1 MITNSHDAKEYGIPE
16 GFCADPYQS
25 VMKDILMP
33 LTREYFS
40 EFYPQRD
47 ALRPDFPPSPL
58 ACHTKD
64 FTDFQPVLS
73 GLDIPNFLPAEHW
86 PDVNAIRRDF
96 PILFEKIDG
105 KNLVWF
111 DNAATTQK
119 PRSVIDRLKF
129 FYEHENSNVHRAAHT
144 LAARTTDAYEGA
156 RAKAAAFLHAASPDE
171 IVFVRG
177 TTEGINLVA
186 QSYGLYTLSGDDEIL
201 LTLLEHHA
209 NIVPWQMVCARTGA
223 KIKVIPVDES
233 GQVNLYEY
241 KNQLSAKTK
250 IVAFTHVSNAIGT
263 LTPAAE
269 MVHLAHRYGA
279 KVLIDGAQAAAHRK
293 VDVQE
298 LDCDFYVFSG
308 HKVFGPTGIGVL
320 YAKAAF
326 LDSMQPYQGGGSM
339 IADVTFEKT
348 SYKKPPHR
356 FEAGTGSIADA
367 IGLGA
372 ALDYITRIGLPRIS
386 EYEHRLYTH
395 GEEALRSVNGLTLIG
410 AAKDRTSILPFVLKN
425 ISPEEAGAAL
435 NKEGIAVRTGHHCAQ
450 PILRNF
456 GQENTVR
463 VSLAVYNTASEIDF
477 LVSVLKQMTLS
488 AARIYSF
495 YP

>member
-1 MITNSHDAKEYGIPE
+1 MITNSYGSKEYGASE
-16 GFCADPYQS
+16 GLCADPGQLP
-25 VMKDILMP
+25 MNDILVS
-33 LTREYFS
+33 LISEYFP
-40 EFYPQRD
+40 EFYLKRD
-47 ALRPDFPPSPL
+47 TSQPDFSPSPL
-58 ACHTKD
+58 ACCTKNLM
-64 FTDFQPVLS
+64 DFQSV
-73 GLDIPNFLPAEHW
+73 LPALDMPNSLLTGHLL
-86 PDVNAIRRDF
+86 DVNAIRRDF
-96 PILFEKIDG
+96 PILFERIDG

-119 PRSVIDRLKF
+119 PWSVIERIKY

-156 RAKAAAFLHAASPDE
+156 RAKAAAFLHAASPGE

-186 QSYGLYTLSGDDEIL
+186 QSYGLHTLSKDDEIL

-223 KIKVIPVDES
+223 KLKVIPVDDS
-233 GQVNLYEY
+233 GQVNLFEY

-263 LTPAAE
+263 VTPAAE
-269 MVHLAHRYGA
+269 MVHLAHLYGA

-293 VDVQE
+293 VDVQQ

-308 HKVFGPTGIGVL
+308 HKVFGPTGVGVL
-320 YAKAAF
+320 YAKAALLNF
-326 LDSMQPYQGGGSM
+326 MQPYQGGGSM

-372 ALDYITRIGLPRIS
+372 ALEYITRIGLPRIA
-386 EYEHRLYTH
+386 EYEHHLYQY
-395 GEEALRSVNGLTLIG
+395 GEEALRSVNGLSLIG

-425 ISPEEAGAAL
+425 ISSEEVGAAL

-463 VSLAVYNTASEIDF
+463 VSLAVYNTISEIDF

-488 AARIYSF
+488 ATHIYTF

>member
-25 VMKDILMP
+25 VMKDILVP

-64 FTDFQPVLS
+64 FTGFQPVLS
-73 GLDIPNFLPAEHW
+73 GLDIPDFLSAEHW
-86 PDVNAIRRDF
+86 LDVNAIRRDF

-177 TTEGINLVA
+177 ATEGINLVA
-186 QSYGLYTLSGDDEIL
+186 QSYGLHTLSGDDEIL

-263 LTPAAE
+263 LIPAAE

-320 YAKAAF
+320 YAKAAL

-463 VSLAVYNTASEIDF
+463 VSLAVYNTTSEIDF

-488 AARIYSF
+488 NARIYSF